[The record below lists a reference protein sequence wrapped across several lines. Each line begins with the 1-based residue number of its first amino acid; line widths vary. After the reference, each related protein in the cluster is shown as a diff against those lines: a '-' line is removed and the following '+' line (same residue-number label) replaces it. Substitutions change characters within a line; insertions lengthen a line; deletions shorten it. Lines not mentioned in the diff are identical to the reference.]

1 MFIKINNKYKNGEKM
16 ISVEELI
23 EASIRSIQ
31 EIEVDEDIA
40 APMQNYLVW
49 KQFTTIYPIKII
61 FAIFMK
67 F

>member
-1 MFIKINNKYKNGEKM
+1 
-16 ISVEELI
+16 
-23 EASIRSIQ
+23 
-31 EIEVDEDIA
+31 
-40 APMQNYLVW
+40 MQNYLVW

>member
-1 MFIKINNKYKNGEKM
+1 MFIKIDNKYKNGEKT

-40 APMQNYLVW
+40 APMQNYLV
-49 KQFTTIYPIKII
+49 
-61 FAIFMK
+61 
-67 F
+67 